1 MTRVKICGITNLD
14 DALLAVENGADAVGF
29 VFVEASPR
37 HISDEQ
43 AREIREKLPPFVTV
57 VGVFIEP
64 GPHMAR
70 ETFDRVGLDFIQFY
84 RGDEERF
91 LRESGLGPKRLIR
104 AVRVGSETDL
114 GAIGETSAAFVL
126 LDTKVEGWGGGGT
139 GKTFDWDIAAKA
151 VARGKPIILSG
162 GLNPDNIEKAIEIVS
177 PRAVDV
183 CSGVESPPGKK
194 DPEKVREFI
203 RRAKG
208 HVT

>member
-14 DALLAVENGADAVGF
+14 DALLAVGNGADAVGF

-37 HISDEQ
+37 HISDER
-43 AREIREKLPPFVTV
+43 ARDIREKLPPFVTV

-64 GPHMAR
+64 DPHMAK
-70 ETFDRVGLDFIQFY
+70 ETFERVGLDFIQFY
-84 RGDEERF
+84 KGDEERL
-91 LRESGLGPKRLIR
+91 LRESGLSVNRLIR
-104 AVRVGSETDL
+104 AVRVGSEADL
-114 GAIGETSAAFVL
+114 DAIGETSAAYVL

-139 GKTFDWDIAAKA
+139 GKTFDWGIAVKA
-151 VARGKPIILSG
+151 AARGKPIILSG
-162 GLNPDNIEKAIEIVS
+162 GLSPENVEEAIGVAS

-183 CSGVESPPGKK
+183 CSGVESAPGKK
-194 DPEKVREFI
+194 DPEKVRQFI